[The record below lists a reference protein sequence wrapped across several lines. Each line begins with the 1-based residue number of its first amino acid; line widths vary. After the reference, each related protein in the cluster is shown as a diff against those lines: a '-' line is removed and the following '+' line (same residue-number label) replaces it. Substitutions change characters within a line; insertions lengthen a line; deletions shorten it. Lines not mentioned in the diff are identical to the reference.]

1 MTFVNTALLFALAAV
16 GIPIALHL
24 IARKEPKQVMFP
36 SVRLLTQRFETNRS
50 KVRVRR
56 WWLLA
61 LRIAAIAVVAL
72 ALARPVIAG
81 ALSLTWSTIG
91 ILSIAGIALLAMASV
106 AAGKPNQKTLVRSL
120 LAAAGLALIVA
131 VGWGGYTLASGTKP
145 EIDDASPVALAIVVD
160 NAPLAA
166 WRTGEETQLNR
177 LRAAAKQ
184 LILAANRE
192 SRLAVIDRSSA
203 PAAFSLDR
211 TGALSKTDALRALE
225 VVQPLESRIEA
236 AARLL
241 QTSEIQSRQ
250 VVVLSGLTE
259 SSFATESSGQSM
271 AALLESSG
279 VGVTVWDMGGPVG
292 TNRSVSLATLSDVSP
307 APETSIAVAAV
318 LSLNEAAAAIPVDDA
333 GESEADQDAP
343 PGGSSATPPGSLS
356 VTAECVLFPSSPAL
370 PVVRDG
376 DIVRP
381 QAKPVDRVSVTMQP
395 GRDVE
400 LRMTLPPLPVGLHH
414 GAIRLVGADALAIDD
429 ASYFSVAVLPPSR
442 LLLVSDQPE
451 EAEEIAWAVSAP
463 VPIDDP
469 ASQYAIE
476 RIGYDDLAA
485 SRMTNFDG
493 VLLLDPPGSALA
505 EPELVRYREQG
516 GSVWVAT
523 GDRLGDETVTVEGW
537 PVFRRRWRVPEPGT
551 FLEISA
557 ASHPALVT
565 LANTPGGVPFQDF
578 RIHQYWQLAPSDNAQ
593 VLMRYAGTDHAA
605 LVEWSLKTAG
615 VDSAAENASG
625 SGRIVLMT
633 TPIPAITPPS
643 SAWNELFQADEYW
656 PAFSLVRDVTRYVT
670 GRSAEGWMTRVG
682 APVSIPIRNQI
693 AIEAD
698 GKPRRLQWFPPVGA
712 TPVPINVPQGENGRG
727 GGALRIVVGQPKH
740 SGVHWIRGDEI
751 GLGFTANLPR
761 QQLATTRID
770 AARLERL
777 LGPDHLRRI
786 DSLDEME
793 WTSSDETRVVSLWSP
808 IMLLALFVF
817 MLEQVLGNRF
827 YRRSPASKSG
837 STTRRSA
844 A

>member
-24 IARKEPKQVMFP
+24 IARKEPKKVMFP

-61 LRIAAIAVVAL
+61 LRIAAFAVVAL

-120 LAAAGLALIVA
+120 LAAAALALIIA

-145 EIDDASPVALAIVVD
+145 EIDDATPVALAIVVD

-166 WRTGEETQLNR
+166 WRTGDETQLNR

-192 SRLAVIDRSSA
+192 SRFAVIDRSSA
-203 PAAFSLDR
+203 PAAFSLDV

-225 VVQPLESRIEA
+225 VVQPLESRVEA

-241 QTSEIQSRQ
+241 QTSEIPSRQ
-250 VVVLSGLTE
+250 VVILSGLTE
-259 SSFATESSGQSM
+259 SSFANELSGQSL

-279 VGVTVWDMGGPVG
+279 VAVTVWDMGGPVG
-292 TNRSVSLATLSDVSP
+292 TNRTVSLPTLSDVSP
-307 APETSIAVAAV
+307 APETSITVAAV
-318 LSLNEAAAAIPVDDA
+318 LSLEAAATTVDEATD
-333 GESEADQDAP
+333 SETNPDGATAET
-343 PGGSSATPPGSLS
+343 SETPPGSLS

-381 QAKPVDRVSVTMQP
+381 QAKPVDRLSVTMQP

-400 LRMTLPPLPVGLHH
+400 LQMTLPPLPVGLHH
-414 GAIRLVGADALAIDD
+414 GAIRLVGADALAVDD

-442 LLLVSDQPE
+442 LLLVSDQAE

-463 VPIDDP
+463 APIDDP

-476 RIGYDDLAA
+476 RIGYDDMAA
-485 SRMTNFDG
+485 SRMTDFDG
-493 VLLLDPPGSALA
+493 VILLDPPDSALG
-505 EPELVRYREQG
+505 EPELIRYREQG
-516 GSVWVAT
+516 GSVWVAA
-523 GDRLGDETVTVEGW
+523 GDRLGEENVAVEGW

-605 LVEWSLKTAG
+605 VVEWRSK
-615 VDSAAENASG
+615 SAAEVSTPQNASG

-643 SAWNELFQADEYW
+643 SSWNELFQADEYW

-670 GRSAEGWMTRVG
+670 GRSAESWMTRVG
-682 APVSIPIRNQI
+682 APVSIPVRQQA
-693 AIEAD
+693 AIEVD

-712 TPVPINVPQGENGRG
+712 TPVPINVPQSEDAGSG
-727 GGALRIVVGQPKH
+727 GTLRIVVGQPKH

-761 QQLATTRID
+761 EQLATTRID

-777 LGPDHLRRI
+777 FGPDRLRQI

-793 WTSSDETRVVSLWSP
+793 WTSSDDARVVSLWSP

-827 YRRSPASKSG
+827 YRRSPAAKSG
-837 STTRRSA
+837 STRRRSA